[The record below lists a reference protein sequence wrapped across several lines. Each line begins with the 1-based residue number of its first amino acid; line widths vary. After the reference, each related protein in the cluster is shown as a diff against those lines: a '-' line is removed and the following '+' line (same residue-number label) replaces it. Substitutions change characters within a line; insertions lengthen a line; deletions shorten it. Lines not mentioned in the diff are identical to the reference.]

1 MSVKE
6 VGATER
12 EEDDCCAHMSYVHGG
27 ITLRPKPPNNTPI
40 AIRVIVGT
48 QNLSLGSPT
57 VEDDYLLWQYLAVV
71 KPGPTKVVCA
81 VGDVMST
88 KEAEAKD
95 GEACIVNF
103 CFGMPVDSSQSKG
116 LPKVRPRRREKD
128 RAATKGPTRQ
138 GESRTVP

>member
-1 MSVKE
+1 MSIKE
-6 VGATER
+6 VAAVKK
-12 EEDDCCAHMSYVHGG
+12 EDEDCCAHMSYVYGG
-27 ITLRPKPPNNTPI
+27 ITLRPKPPNSTPI

-48 QNLSLGSPT
+48 QTLSLGNPA

-71 KPGPTKVVCA
+71 RPGLTKVVCA
-81 VGDVMST
+81 VGDVMAT

-103 CFGMPVDSSQSKG
+103 CFGRPVDSSHSRG

-128 RAATKGPTRQ
+128 RTATKGPTGQ
-138 GESRTVP
+138 SESRAVP